1 MKVKKK
7 QVKIVE
13 NKIVELDVNP
23 VREYLKNNSS
33 KKLSINYLKKNI
45 PGNIKKPKIYYY
57 CTNSNFIRK
66 VNPLEVGSGKM
77 NVNVFQYKE

>member
-7 QVKIVE
+7 KVKQVK

-33 KKLSINYLKKNI
+33 KKLSINYLKKNM
-45 PGNIKKPKIYYY
+45 PDNIKKPKIYYY
-57 CTNSNFIRK
+57 CTHSNFIRK

>member
-7 QVKIVE
+7 QVNRVE
-13 NKIVELDVNP
+13 NKIAELDVNP
-23 VREYLKNNSS
+23 VREYLKSNSS
-33 KKLSINYLKKNI
+33 KKLSVDYLKKNI
-45 PGNIKKPKIYYY
+45 PGNIKKRKIYHF

>member
-7 QVKIVE
+7 QLKKLE

-23 VREYLKNNSS
+23 VREYLKSNTS
-33 KKLSINYLKKNI
+33 KKLSIDYLKKKI
-45 PGNIKKPKIYYY
+45 PGNIKKRKIYHY

-66 VNPLEVGSGKM
+66 VNPLEVGSGKI